1 MKINLE
7 NSEMILH
14 DYMPL
19 ILATVSRFSSY
30 EKEESMDE
38 ARMILIESIASFDS
52 RKGSFGNHLKNRLN
66 YHFLNKS
73 REKRTTSL
81 HELDS
86 KGTEL
91 IDNVADPRNF
101 EEEIFHEERLASLE
115 TYLNILTKKDRRLV
129 EMKYLEKMT
138 NKEIGQILNRSP
150 KTIANRIAMSLAT
163 MRKAAVDYN

>member
-38 ARMILIESIASFDS
+38 ARMILIESITSFDD
-52 RKGSFGNHLKNRLN
+52 RKGSFGNYLKNRLN
-66 YHFLNKS
+66 YHFLNKG

-81 HELDS
+81 YELDS
-86 KGTEL
+86 KGVEL
-91 IDNVADPRNF
+91 IENVADPRDF
-101 EEEIFHEERLASLE
+101 EEEIFHEEIISSLD
-115 TYLNILTKKDRRLV
+115 TYLNLLRKKDRRLV
-129 EMKYLEKMT
+129 EMKYLEGMT
-138 NKEIGQILNRSP
+138 NREIGKLVNRSP
-150 KTIANRIAMSLAT
+150 KTIANRIAISLAN
-163 MRKAAVDYN
+163 MRKACN

>member
-30 EKEESMDE
+30 EKEESIDE
-38 ARMILIESIASFDS
+38 ARMILIESITSFDN
-52 RKGSFGNHLKNRLN
+52 RKGSFGNYLKNRLN

-81 HELDS
+81 YKIDS
-86 KGTEL
+86 KGVEL
-91 IDNVADPRNF
+91 IENVADPRDF
-101 EEEIFHEERLASLE
+101 EEEIFHEESIAHLD
-115 TYLNILTKKDRRLV
+115 TYLGLLAKKDRRLV
-129 EMKYLEKMT
+129 EMKYLEGMT
-138 NKEIGQILNRSP
+138 NREIGKLVNRSP
-150 KTIANRIAMSLAT
+150 KTIANRIAMSLAN
-163 MRKAAVDYN
+163 MRKACN